1 MEKDNFFSLIWQGS
15 QDLSISLGNAEME
28 LFWIYLK
35 ELLEWNAK
43 LNLTAVTDP
52 KEIII
57 KHFIDS
63 LTPLPYLERAGP
75 LLDIGSGAGFPGL
88 PIKIAAPQ
96 LEVQVLDATRK
107 KVTFL
112 KHLIRTLGL
121 KGVTAVHGRIEDMPP
136 EELTFQVFISRA
148 FRRLE
153 ALLRVVSPCLQPSN
167 TLIAML
173 GPTLP
178 SDQQRMRDL
187 GSREGLDLRRH
198 VSLALPFDRGR
209 RTLLFFQKE

>member
-75 LLDIGSGAGFPGL
+75 LLDIGSGAFGNSWSFRDRWDQIYFCPWDL
-88 PIKIAAPQ
+88 PDI
-96 LEVQVLDATRK
+96 
-107 KVTFL
+107 
-112 KHLIRTLGL
+112 
-121 KGVTAVHGRIEDMPP
+121 
-136 EELTFQVFISRA
+136 
-148 FRRLE
+148 
-153 ALLRVVSPCLQPSN
+153 C
-167 TLIAML
+167 
-173 GPTLP
+173 
-178 SDQQRMRDL
+178 
-187 GSREGLDLRRH
+187 
-198 VSLALPFDRGR
+198 
-209 RTLLFFQKE
+209 